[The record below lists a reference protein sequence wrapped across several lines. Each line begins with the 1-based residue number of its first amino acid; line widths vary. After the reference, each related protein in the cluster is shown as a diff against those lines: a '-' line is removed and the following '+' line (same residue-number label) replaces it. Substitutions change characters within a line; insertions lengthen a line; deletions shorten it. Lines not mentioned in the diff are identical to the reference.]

1 MNYKYIYA
9 PIALNE
15 YKDAVEWY
23 NKRSN
28 IAAENFVK
36 DVQEKIK
43 NICSHP
49 FRYRNTYKYFRET
62 SLMKYPFCIVY
73 FVEERK
79 NTIVISS
86 IYHQKRNPKR
96 KYKK

>member
-36 DVQEKIK
+36 DVREKIK
-43 NICSHP
+43 NISSHT

-62 SLMKYPFCIVY
+62 SLKKISFLHCLFC
-73 FVEERK
+73 
-79 NTIVISS
+79 
-86 IYHQKRNPKR
+86 
-96 KYKK
+96 

>member
-28 IAAENFVK
+28 IAAEN
-36 DVQEKIK
+36 
-43 NICSHP
+43 
-49 FRYRNTYKYFRET
+49 
-62 SLMKYPFCIVY
+62 L
-73 FVEERK
+73 
-79 NTIVISS
+79 
-86 IYHQKRNPKR
+86 
-96 KYKK
+96 